1 MSFLLSIDYGVQTKT
16 GSETHASNN
25 LSFREFEN
33 NLWIASFFFSDK
45 RHTKIT
51 AETITKD
58 FRIII
63 NTTYHKISNQ
73 FRDLVQQIKM
83 K

>member
-1 MSFLLSIDYGVQTKT
+1 M
-16 GSETHASNN
+16 N
-25 LSFREFEN
+25 
-33 NLWIASFFFSDK
+33 SFFFFFPDK

-63 NTTYHKISNQ
+63 NTKYHEISNQ